1 MKELHVEGV
10 ATRNDPES
18 CGQHRK
24 VLVEALTGASMGA
37 AIEPRKYIPEADPV
51 SVAGRQ
57 HGPSRHREAR
67 SVPAGSENRR
77 TSRTFEHE
85 NREIPGTPGGV
96 VRPGRAVKGPTQTT
110 AMHVS
115 GKSDKDVVPM
125 NHRRSSDR
133 GMGEGRS
140 ETAGNPDWPTMAET
154 PNSGTMM
161 SGLERI
167 RQAARGNKK

>member
-1 MKELHVEGV
+1 MKDLHVEGV

-96 VRPGRAVKGPTQTT
+96 VRPWPGGEETNP
-110 AMHVS
+110 
-115 GKSDKDVVPM
+115 
-125 NHRRSSDR
+125 SDR
-133 GMGEGRS
+133 HPCLS
-140 ETAGNPDWPTMAET
+140 
-154 PNSGTMM
+154 
-161 SGLERI
+161 
-167 RQAARGNKK
+167 